1 MKKSFMTLVL
11 ITVFGVNAA
20 YAHGM
25 QQQPSLLGALLS
37 VGNHGSIANVSAKV
51 AAPSSLADVH
61 ANVLDNTVKAN
72 VDVGAANNH
81 YSAPSHNS
89 SPAVADVKLNVLG
102 LVKANVDVGQTSHQG
117 SSLLNL
123 NASVLSGGVGGRQD
137 RW

>member
-1 MKKSFMTLVL
+1 MKKSLIALAL
-11 ITVFGVNAA
+11 ITVIGAPA
-20 YAHGM
+20 YAHGV

-61 ANVLDNTVKAN
+61 ANVLGNAVRAD
-72 VDVGAANNH
+72 VDVGAANNNH
-81 YSAPSHNS
+81 YAPSHGS
-89 SPAVADVKLNVLG
+89 TAVADVKLNVLNV
-102 LVKANVDVGQTSHQG
+102 VKANVDVGQSSRQG

-123 NASVLSGGVGGRQD
+123 NASVLSGGVGNHQD